1 VVLNCYDIS
10 QSGVDVF
17 QEIGF
22 GFALAKEYIRS
33 ALKRG
38 LDINKIGSR
47 VMHVYTSNMDFFETI
62 AKYRAVRRMWARMI
76 KEEFGATD
84 PKACRAFITT
94 HTDGYSLAYQQPAN
108 TIVRVAVE
116 TLAAVLGGVQ
126 STDPCGYDEPYC
138 IPSPK
143 AALMSL
149 NIQNIVAYETG
160 VVNTAD
166 HLGGSFYVEHL
177 TNEIEKG
184 ATEYLQKI
192 EDMGGIIAAIENG
205 WAIEEVNKAKVM
217 RDMEVEEKKR
227 LVVGVNELVVPE
239 EEWVS
244 VPIERDPWLD
254 DVSGDEY
261 LDSLRRFKE
270 NRNLSAVKEKL
281 DDLYQVAKRGENVM
295 PATIETVKAGAT
307 LAEVL
312 GTMRQANGL
321 PYDPY
326 NMVENPFRKGA

>member
-1 VVLNCYDIS
+1 
-10 QSGVDVF
+10 
-17 QEIGF
+17 
-22 GFALAKEYIRS
+22 
-33 ALKRG
+33 
-38 LDINKIGSR
+38 
-47 VMHVYTSNMDFFETI
+47 
-62 AKYRAVRRMWARMI
+62 
-76 KEEFGATD
+76 
-84 PKACRAFITT
+84 
-94 HTDGYSLAYQQPAN
+94 
-108 TIVRVAVE
+108 
-116 TLAAVLGGVQ
+116 
-126 STDPCGYDEPYC
+126 
-138 IPSPK
+138 
-143 AALMSL
+143 
-149 NIQNIVAYETG
+149 
-160 VVNTAD
+160 
-166 HLGGSFYVEHL
+166 
-177 TNEIEKG
+177 
-184 ATEYLQKI
+184 
-192 EDMGGIIAAIENG
+192 
-205 WAIEEVNKAKVM
+205 
-217 RDMEVEEKKR
+217 MEVEEKKR